1 MPGLPPRHEA
11 LRALAQD
18 SGAQATVKAQA
29 GPVPA
34 DVSSWLSDLGLLI
47 GLPFV
52 YLVPDA
58 RMLPPESV
66 RFFVI
71 DQNWIAALVDGALAL
86 AGTSAPAASAVA
98 MFRPDILA
106 AAQDTSVGRRRAAAV
121 PGQAAGTATGTAA
134 TVTGTGTVTGTAGTA
149 TVYSGMLLRSSA
161 VADWPGLR
169 VSGFADQAAT
179 TPLAVARFERL
190 APTILLVLFAG
201 LAQRVDVSEPAQHL
215 HFGVGSAATP
225 AVPLRWIDQ
234 GRAGN
239 QVQLTGNPDPSCPVQ
254 LRSDPSRA
262 VVNVRAT
269 VAAVGQAL
277 TAAYSPQPL
286 PHFGSA
292 ALALQML
299 QGSQSQSFTTGAAS

>member
-1 MPGLPPRHEA
+1 MPGQPPRHEA
-11 LRALAQD
+11 LPALAQD
-18 SGAQATVKAQA
+18 PVAQAAVKAQA

-52 YLVPDA
+52 YLVPDG
-58 RMLPPESV
+58 RMLQPESV

-71 DQNWIAALVDGALAL
+71 DQNWIAALVDGALTL
-86 AGTSAPAASAVA
+86 AGTSAPAAAAMA
-98 MFRPDILA
+98 MFRADIQA
-106 AAQDTSVGRRRAAAV
+106 AAEDVSVRRRRVAAV
-121 PGQAAGTATGTAA
+121 PGQAAGDVSGTAPA
-134 TVTGTGTVTGTAGTA
+134 A
-149 TVYSGMLLRSSA
+149 TVYSGMLLRSAA
-161 VADWPGLR
+161 VTDWPGLR
-169 VSGFADQAAT
+169 VSGFADTAAT

-201 LAQRVDVSEPAQHL
+201 LVQCVKVSEPAQHL

-234 GRAGN
+234 GRAGT
-239 QVQLTGNPDPSCPVQ
+239 QVVVPGNPDPSCPVQ

-262 VVNVRAT
+262 VVNVHDT
-269 VAAVGQAL
+269 VGAIGLAL
-277 TAAYSPQPL
+277 TSAYQQQQPSQSL

-299 QGSQSQSFTTGAAS
+299 QGSQSQSFTTGAAQ

>member
-11 LRALAQD
+11 LLALAQD
-18 SGAQATVKAQA
+18 PGAQVTVKAQA

-52 YLVPDA
+52 YLVPDG

-98 MFRPDILA
+98 MVRPDILA
-106 AAQDTSVGRRRAAAV
+106 AAEDTSVGRRRAAV
-121 PGQAAGTATGTAA
+121 PEQAAGNTTGTAA
-134 TVTGTGTVTGTAGTA
+134 TA

-179 TPLAVARFERL
+179 TPLAIARFERL
-190 APTILLVLFAG
+190 APTILMVLFAG
-201 LAQRVDVSEPAQHL
+201 LVQHVDVSEPAQHL

-234 GRAGN
+234 GRAGT
-239 QVQLTGNPDPSCPVQ
+239 QVQLTSNPDPSCPVQ

-262 VVNVRAT
+262 VVNVTAT
-269 VAAVGQAL
+269 VAAIGQAL
-277 TAAYSPQPL
+277 TAAYSPQLL
-286 PHFGSA
+286 PNFGSA

-299 QGSQSQSFTTGAAS
+299 QGSQSQSFTTGVAS